1 MDNTA
6 NRIDFLLNFENVQHN
21 QGRCLKK
28 HFLVKKIFLNEL
40 SYSEYFLAIL
50 PRKNFLFQEHFF
62 EIPGGLLECL
72 CMFLQLIINDP

>member
-6 NRIDFLLNFENVQHN
+6 NRIDFLLNFENVQYN
-21 QGRCLKK
+21 QGRRLKK

-50 PRKNFLFQEHFF
+50 PRKNFLFQENFF

-72 CMFLQLIINDP
+72 CMFLQLIINDS